1 MGVDVLN
8 ILISLSNIF
17 MLNITTKIKT
27 VSFNLQKLLIFYINL
42 NGNDSQRTTG
52 GHAPFVDS
60 WEHFFSLLLLLKEQK
75 S

>member
-27 VSFNLQKLLIFYINL
+27 VSFNLQKLLIFIL
-42 NGNDSQRTTG
+42 I
-52 GHAPFVDS
+52 
-60 WEHFFSLLLLLKEQK
+60 
-75 S
+75 